1 MMDQQDETTR
11 RRFLTL
17 AGNYQPKDDIF
28 AEVEGATASPVNAPP
43 EERKREAE
51 KAKAWFTEITAD
63 SFG

>member
-1 MMDQQDETTR
+1 MVAPDYG
-11 RRFLTL
+11 FSL

-28 AEVEGATASPVNAPP
+28 AEIEGGTTSPVKASP
-43 EERKREAE
+43 EQRKREAE